1 MGIFLNILEKILPSI
16 VAIVIV
22 YLGYSVWLKQQ
33 VYEEKNE
40 KLRKIRQSISNLLLI
55 WKEFSEFERNLNPN
69 DPYNEILFSNSKILR
84 QFLKIDSSKI
94 YRLKKSYI
102 ESINNL
108 KSYDISIFYRLES
121 NLENYNYLLN
131 EFLNP
136 VLTDKLTNITHKYKL
151 IYPILQV
158 IVKEI
163 EEVIIDTSKYL
174 SENERKFVL
183 DILHSHSEEINKPQ
197 DFKEI
202 PEFLIE
208 IVNSFLPL
216 KEEITKN
223 DFYLLYEN
231 KTVKWLLLKVIK
243 TNFISSLL
251 DDNPVE
257 ILKILLIFDKENFNK
272 LNDIIE
278 KIDNETILDLLSI
291 TDVESEKFVNNK
303 EFYLLIMGLIKKIIG
318 GVPYE
323 IKRFFVKLN
332 NGEVDLKVKL
342 EEIKLQ
348 ITSVTNKGYI
358 S

>member
-1 MGIFLNILEKILPSI
+1 M
-16 VAIVIV
+16 
-22 YLGYSVWLKQQ
+22 
-33 VYEEKNE
+33 
-40 KLRKIRQSISNLLLI
+40 
-55 WKEFSEFERNLNPN
+55 
-69 DPYNEILFSNSKILR
+69 
-84 QFLKIDSSKI
+84 KIDSSKI